1 MTFRLSLLL
10 LGTSF
15 LQISCKE
22 EVRRA
27 SITEKSP
34 EEEEK
39 ENEDASFRIPLG
51 AVLSDVEWPYY
62 GKDHQQISLLTAEE
76 MTVEGPNLDLEP
88 KLDPTKPRRMKARGL
103 KIWLF
108 DKAGKVST
116 TTTIPEGTYHIRK
129 KQLKTEGNLVIR
141 EGNDLSTVRPKFV
154 AHSNGGIFTLKTGQ
168 ALLMGPVAARF
179 DLPQEDKTTMN
190 LLPIFPLTA
199 AIQMLVAA
207 PPEIDPKHMA
217 EFERLVAPRI
227 IPHVDPDDELAD
239 IRLAN
244 EELAKR
250 VAEYLRVV
258 GKTQLLTQVAADQPA
273 KEVDPLANL
282 MKAGPNDLTIRC
294 DEKVYLDSEALEGVF
309 FGNTVVKGKGVTMSC
324 NQDLK
329 IIFSAPEPEPKKK
342 EEAGKE
348 KKKDDKGPLSS
359 FGGFGDIKF
368 ITANGKVRVR
378 GLTKGQEFFLG
389 GDSAVFKNESDPKNP
404 KNEGT
409 ITLRGDKLAFLRR
422 APGDKEGKK
431 GAVQLV
437 SISKNAYAIVHI
449 KETAPGKSDLTVQLS
464 ESGWDFRLRPEEKA
478 K

>member
-207 PPEIDPKHMA
+207 PP
-217 EFERLVAPRI
+217 
-227 IPHVDPDDELAD
+227 
-239 IRLAN
+239 
-244 EELAKR
+244 
-250 VAEYLRVV
+250 
-258 GKTQLLTQVAADQPA
+258 
-273 KEVDPLANL
+273 
-282 MKAGPNDLTIRC
+282 
-294 DEKVYLDSEALEGVF
+294 
-309 FGNTVVKGKGVTMSC
+309 
-324 NQDLK
+324 
-329 IIFSAPEPEPKKK
+329 
-342 EEAGKE
+342 
-348 KKKDDKGPLSS
+348 
-359 FGGFGDIKF
+359 
-368 ITANGKVRVR
+368 
-378 GLTKGQEFFLG
+378 
-389 GDSAVFKNESDPKNP
+389 
-404 KNEGT
+404 
-409 ITLRGDKLAFLRR
+409 
-422 APGDKEGKK
+422 
-431 GAVQLV
+431 
-437 SISKNAYAIVHI
+437 
-449 KETAPGKSDLTVQLS
+449 
-464 ESGWDFRLRPEEKA
+464 
-478 K
+478 